1 MTHGLITLRADTLL
15 TVDTDQQI
23 SGNKEFTG
31 SLQAVTKDAS
41 DSSKNVA
48 TTEYVTTAISN
59 IDALPDQTNKSGNV
73 LTTNGTV
80 ASWVDLNL
88 DSKQN
93 ALTETQVAAVD
104 SGITTDR
111 VSKYDNYESEKANKA
126 DTLAGYGIT
135 DAFTKDEIASK
146 ISSVYKYKGSVETVD
161 DLPTENL
168 TEGDVYNVKS
178 TGDNYAWV
186 APVGDVAG
194 FWDKLAG
201 DIDLSAYATLKDP
214 EFTGTPKATTADVGD
229 NTTRIATTAF
239 VKTAIDNV
247 DAIPDQTGNNGKLLT
262 TDGTTATWTD
272 AVKITLRNWEQ
283 NDVFRN

>member
-1 MTHGLITLRADTLL
+1 MTHGLITLNSNNLL
-15 TVDTDQQI
+15 TIDTAQKITGD
-23 SGNKEFTG
+23 KEFTG
-31 SLQAVTKDAS
+31 SLQAPTKEAS

-59 IDALPDQTNKSGNV
+59 IDALPDQTNQSGNV
-73 LTTNGTV
+73 LTTDGTS
-80 ASWVDLNL
+80 ASWVNLNL

-93 ALTETQVAAVD
+93 ALTETQTAAVD
-104 SGITTDR
+104 SGITSDKVT
-111 VSKYDNYESEKANKA
+111 KYDGYEDAKANKA

-135 DAFTKDEIASK
+135 DAFTKNEISSK
-146 ISSVYKYKGSVETVD
+146 ISSVYRYKGSVETKD
-161 DLPTENL
+161 NLPSENL
-168 TEGDVYNVKS
+168 TEGDVYNVKD

-186 APVGDVAG
+186 APVDEVAG

-214 EFTGTPKATTADVGD
+214 EFTGEPKAPTATTGD
-229 NTTRIATTAF
+229 NSTKIATTAF

-247 DAIPDQTGNNGKLLT
+247 DAIPAQEGNSGKLLT

-272 AVKITLRNWEQ
+272 AVKITLRTWE
-283 NDVFRN
+283 